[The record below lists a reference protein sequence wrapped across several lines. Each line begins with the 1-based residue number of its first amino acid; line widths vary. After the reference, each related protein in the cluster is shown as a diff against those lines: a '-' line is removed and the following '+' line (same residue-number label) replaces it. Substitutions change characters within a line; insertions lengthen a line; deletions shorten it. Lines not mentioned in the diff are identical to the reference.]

1 MIKEHQLGD
10 IEKQSILF
18 LNIRSLRN
26 HHDQLCCLIEKFKTK
41 PIAIGLCETWLTDN
55 DPIDSYIIDGYL
67 TLITENRET
76 KKGGGLAFFIRE
88 EFTGEQFTVKKEK
101 KLENFSIKLTNTQD
115 NFELIF
121 HIMRRPPSTKNS
133 DFLVLF
139 DELLEQLE
147 VGNKN
152 MILCGDFNTNINGNN
167 N

>member
-1 MIKEHQLGD
+1 MTKEHQSGD
-10 IEKQSILF
+10 IEKQSKLF

-55 DPIDSYIIDGYL
+55 DPIDSYKIDGYL
-67 TLITENRET
+67 PLITENRET
-76 KKGGGLAFFIRE
+76 KKGGGLAFFIRDD
-88 EFTGEQFTVKKEK
+88 FTGEQFAVKKEQ
-101 KLENFSIKLTNTQD
+101 KLKNLSIKLTNTQN

-121 HIMRRPPSTKNS
+121 HIMYRPPSTKNS

-147 VGNKN
+147 VGLK
-152 MILCGDFNTNINGNN
+152 I
-167 N
+167 